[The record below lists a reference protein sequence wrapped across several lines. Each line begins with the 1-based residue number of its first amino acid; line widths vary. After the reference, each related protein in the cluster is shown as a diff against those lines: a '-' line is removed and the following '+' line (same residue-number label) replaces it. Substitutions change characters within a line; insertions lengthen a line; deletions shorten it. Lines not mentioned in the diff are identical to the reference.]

1 MGFPGGTSDKEPA
14 CQCRRPE
21 RLRFDSRV
29 GKIFWGRTWQ
39 PTPVFLPRDS
49 HGQRSYSTQNHK
61 ESNMTE
67 GCGMCVHMNIN
78 ITGIINL
85 MG

>member
-29 GKIFWGRTWQ
+29 GKISWRRTWQ
-39 PTPVFLPRDS
+39 PILVFLP
-49 HGQRSYSTQNHK
+49 G

-78 ITGIINL
+78 IIGIINL
-85 MG
+85 IG